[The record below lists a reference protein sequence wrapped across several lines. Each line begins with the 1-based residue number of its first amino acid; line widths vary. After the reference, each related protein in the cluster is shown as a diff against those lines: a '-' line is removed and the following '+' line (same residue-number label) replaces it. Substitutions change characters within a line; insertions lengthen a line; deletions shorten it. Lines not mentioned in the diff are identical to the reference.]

1 MWWLKTNRQRNNVHW
16 YQERREHKSDIFTL
30 DSRKTRT
37 RKMLTEGQNEVK
49 LYSCRIYES
58 FLFDTKFHG
67 N

>member
-1 MWWLKTNRQRNNVHW
+1 MWLLKTNRQRNNVHC
-16 YQERREHKSDIFTL
+16 YQERRERTSDIFTR

-58 FLFDTKFHG
+58 FLFLVKFCG